1 MARLSEGGCAIVENP
16 LQDQEAQLLQIL
28 EQRAIVNAET
38 IERLQADQ
46 SARREAA
53 QNKLAGT
60 LYAVDLAQRKLIIQ
74 DALSGTFFKEILLSE
89 TTLSPEACA
98 PAPEGLNLAMVDAA
112 TGNSVGTLNWQPSP
126 LYGLIVTNERS
137 FIYPPQPL
145 VAEQLPASSFCL
157 CPAAYQD
164 TAYDLYLDEDLAH
177 LLIVDREAGHIQV
190 LSLDSQQILGT
201 VSIRPQ
207 GLKRSLN
214 LAFDGA
220 NGIVYLTDNQA
231 FMLYCLELPSLKL
244 EKIDIGMSGYAL
256 GNLALSPNGQHL
268 FLLTLKPT
276 ESLLLL
282 DLETHELIKDI
293 PFKGSLY
300 SGLQSA
306 AYDLFTQT
314 PDLEHLLLMTCLE
327 EEGAEPLP
335 LITVLDA
342 NKGKTLQRYTLRDLA
357 QAPSMLA
364 FPFANNLGA
373 YQKSII
379 ELLLDEGL
387 VTRTLLASL
396 QTVDMDGPDAPD
408 QGQGLVPTLVPLPAT
423 PITLLPEQ
431 ALPVI
436 LDLLADK
443 FYQQTEI
450 VIQNDAEAWGLV
462 KAEAEQIRQFLQ
474 DHDAA
479 DIQIQALFGRYDLS
493 AWLSRADLL
502 MQIAQRQR
510 EAEANRTP
518 PEKCPS
524 CQAFLHQAWECP
536 SCGLELDS
544 PDRVEKKALS
554 SLPAFAHLPQFHI
567 LLADSLRRRLVLL
580 DQNRTLD
587 WVLEEAALGSVLP
600 WNVVKLANKNL
611 LIVDRDNNQIFETG
625 PTGQVK
631 WMLPQKTPESQLQQ
645 PFKVCLFY
653 QDEQE
658 LFLVV
663 DQGNHRVVAFD
674 REGHLHWQYGQ
685 TEMGG
690 AEEGQLDLPSHLQW
704 TFSGT
709 CLISDTGN
717 NRVLEVNRADGT
729 VLRSFGEEIGLFG
742 PVYAERLSNLNTLI
756 VDAGNYR
763 VLELDQEGDLVNE
776 CFYFR
781 EEMGE
786 SMRMDLPVHVI
797 RGEKQNLILV
807 DEEKIVELLPNK
819 RRIIWSSLLDH
830 LAQRE
835 QITEDVQGAGEQY
848 TQSFYQYK
856 MPSMEELI
864 TRLRKSEDQQKQLDA
879 LNARLMAN
887 FQRLLEVRR
896 EMDALR
902 AQRSK
907 VKQFQETE
915 SHYPLYS
922 IDRTHHYVMLLDR
935 KGKAL
940 WHFGGDAKQKLLR
953 PQQISETE
961 DETLLITDTGN
972 QRVLEVLCNSQDV
985 LLSIGGKE
993 QRLLNQPRSAFRT
1006 LGGHTL
1012 IADQGNRR
1020 LVEISKQGQVIWE
1033 YKNLVQIVSPYFAA
1047 EQGTGTILFA
1057 DWALQMVKE
1066 ISRDG
1071 TVIWSYGQSRRVGNG
1086 PNQLSSP
1093 EYAVRLASGATLI
1106 ADTHNDRVLEVAP
1119 NRQILW
1125 QYNGTES
1132 IPLPHPSFC
1141 KRLPNGNTL
1150 IAFDNYR
1157 QLVEVDPEGSPCW
1170 HFELGNL
1177 SLIR

>member
-1 MARLSEGGCAIVENP
+1 MENP
-16 LQDQEAQLLQIL
+16 LPDQEAQLLQIL

-38 IERLQADQ
+38 IERLQAEQ
-46 SARREAA
+46 VARREAA

-60 LYAVDLAQRKLIIQ
+60 LYAIDLAQRKLIIQ
-74 DALSGTFFKEILLSE
+74 DALSGTFFKEILL
-89 TTLSPEACA
+89 TDTAIAADVVA
-98 PAPEGLNLAMVDAA
+98 PALTGLHLSWVDPAN
-112 TGNSVGTLNWQPSP
+112 GNSIGHLEWQPSP
-126 LYGLIVTNERS
+126 LYGLIVTPEQS

-145 VAEQLPASSFCL
+145 AAEQLPASTYCL
-157 CPAAYQD
+157 CPAPYQD
-164 TAYDLYLDEDLAH
+164 VAYDLYLDEDSAY
-177 LLIVDREAGHIQV
+177 LLIVDRDAGQIQV
-190 LSLDSQQILGT
+190 LSTETQQILGT
-201 VSIRPQ
+201 VSVRPQ
-207 GLKRSLN
+207 GLKRALN

-220 NGIVYLTDNQA
+220 NGCVYLTDNQA
-231 FMLYCLELPSLKL
+231 FMLYCLQLPSLKL
-244 EKIDIGMSGYAL
+244 EKIDIGMGGYAL
-256 GNLALSPNGQHL
+256 GNLALSPDGQHL
-268 FLLTLKPT
+268 FILTLKPT
-276 ESLLLL
+276 ESLLFF
-282 DLETHELIKDI
+282 DLESHELIKDI
-293 PFKGSLY
+293 PFKGNLY
-300 SGLQSA
+300 SGNHGA
-306 AYDLFTQT
+306 PYDLLTLT

-335 LITVLDA
+335 LISVFDA
-342 NKGKTLQRYTLRDLA
+342 ERGKTLQRYSLRDL
-357 QAPSMLA
+357 PHPPHMLA

-379 ELLLDEGL
+379 ELLLEEGL
-387 VTRTLLASL
+387 VTRSLLASL

-408 QGQGLVPTLVPLPAT
+408 QGQGLVPTLVPLPAA
-423 PITLLPEQ
+423 PITLPPEQ

-450 VIQNDAEAWGLV
+450 TIQNDVEAWGRLQ
-462 KAEAEQIRQFLQ
+462 AEAELTRQFLQ

-479 DIQIQALFGRYDLS
+479 DIQINALFGRYDLR

-502 MQIAQRQR
+502 MQIEQRQR

-524 CQAFLHQAWECP
+524 CQTFLHQAWECA

-544 PDRVEKKALS
+544 PERVEQKAQS
-554 SLPAFAHLPQFHI
+554 SLPAYAHLPQFHV

-587 WVLEEAALGSVLP
+587 WVMEEEALGSIVP
-600 WNVVKLANKNL
+600 WNVLKLANKNL
-611 LIVDRDNNQIFETG
+611 LVLDRDNNQLFECG
-625 PTGQVK
+625 PSGQIK
-631 WMLPQKTPESQLQQ
+631 WTLPQKTPESQLQQ
-645 PFKVCLFY
+645 PFKVCLFV
-653 QDEQE
+653 QNEKE

-663 DQGNHRVVAFD
+663 DQGNHRVVAMD
-674 REGHLHWQYGQ
+674 RAGELVWQYGQ
-685 TEMGG
+685 TEVAGPEDG
-690 AEEGQLDLPSHLQW
+690 HLDLPSHMQW
-704 TFSGT
+704 TSSDT

-717 NRVLEVNRADGT
+717 NRVLEVNRADGQ
-729 VLRSFGEEIGLFG
+729 VLRCMGEEIGLFG
-742 PVYAERLSNLNTLI
+742 PVYAERLSNQNTLI

-763 VLELDQEGDLVNE
+763 VLELDPEGDLVNE

-786 SMRMDLPVHVI
+786 AMRMDLPVHVM

-835 QITEDVQGAGEQY
+835 EITEDVQGAGEQY

-864 TRLRKSEDQQKQLDA
+864 SRLRKNENQQKQLDA

-907 VKQFQETE
+907 VKQIKETE

-935 KGKAL
+935 KGKAS

-961 DETLLITDTGN
+961 EDTLLITDTGN

-985 LLSIGGKE
+985 LLTIGGKD

-1020 LVEISKQGQVIWE
+1020 LVEISKQGQIIWE
-1033 YKNLVQIVSPYFAA
+1033 YKNLVQIVSPYFAC

-1071 TVIWSYGQSRRVGNG
+1071 TLIWSYGQSRRVGNG

-1106 ADTHNDRVLEVAP
+1106 ADTHNDRVIEVAP

-1125 QYNGTES
+1125 QYTGTES

-1177 SLIR
+1177 SLVR

>member
-1 MARLSEGGCAIVENP
+1 MEKILP
-16 LQDQEAQLLQIL
+16 DQEAQLLQIL

-38 IERLQADQ
+38 IERLQAEQ
-46 SARREAA
+46 AARREAA
-53 QNKLAGT
+53 QDKLAGT
-60 LYAVDLAQRKLIIQ
+60 LYAIDLAQRKLVIQ

-89 TTLSPEACA
+89 QPTQPEAVSPMPNGLCLA
-98 PAPEGLNLAMVDAA
+98 LTDPAN
-112 TGNSVGTLNWQPSP
+112 GNAVGHLDWQPSP
-126 LYGLIVTNERS
+126 LYGLILTQDRA

-145 VAEQLPASSFCL
+145 AAEALPASSFCL
-157 CPAAYQD
+157 CPAPYQD
-164 TAYDLYLDEDLAH
+164 TAYDLYLDEEQAH
-177 LLIVDREAGHIQV
+177 LLIVDRDAGEIQV
-190 LSLDSQQILGT
+190 ISTESQQLLGK
-201 VSIRPQ
+201 VAVRPQ
-207 GLKRSLN
+207 GLKRALN

-220 NGIVYLTDNQA
+220 NGCVYLTDNQA
-231 FMLYCLELPSLKL
+231 FMLYCLYLPSLKL

-256 GNLALSPNGQHL
+256 GNLALSPDGQHL
-268 FLLTLKPT
+268 FMLTLKPN
-276 ESLLLL
+276 ESLLFF
-282 DLETHELIKDI
+282 DLESHELIKDI

-300 SGLQSA
+300 SAQGA
-306 AYDLFTQT
+306 PYDLLTLT

-327 EEGAEPLP
+327 EEGADPLP

-342 NKGKTLQRYTLRDLA
+342 ERGKTLQRYTLRDLPQPPA
-357 QAPSMLA
+357 MLA
-364 FPFANNLGA
+364 FPFANQIGA
-373 YQKSII
+373 YQKSIL

-408 QGQGLVPTLVPLPAT
+408 QGQGLVPTLVPLPAA
-423 PITLLPEQ
+423 PITLAPEQ

-436 LDLLADK
+436 LDFLADK

-450 VIQNDAEAWGLV
+450 EIQKDAEAWGRLQ
-462 KAEAEQIRQFLQ
+462 AEAELIRQFIQ
-474 DHDAA
+474 AHDAA
-479 DIQIQALFGRYDLS
+479 DIQISELFGRYHLS

-502 MQIAQRQR
+502 MQIEQRQR

-544 PDRVEKKALS
+544 PERVEKMAKS
-554 SLPAFAHLPQFHI
+554 TQPAFAHLPQFHL
-567 LLADSLRRRLVLL
+567 LLADSLRRRVVQL

-587 WVLEEAALGSVLP
+587 WVLSEEALGSFVP
-600 WNVVKLANKNL
+600 WNVIKLPNKNL
-611 LIVDRDNNQIFETG
+611 LVVDRDNQQLFECGPSGQI
-625 PTGQVK
+625 K
-631 WMLPQKTPESQLQQ
+631 WSLPQNTPEAQLQQ
-645 PFKVCLFY
+645 PFKVSLY
-653 QDEQE
+653 LEAEKE
-658 LFLVV
+658 LFVVV
-663 DQGNHRVVAFD
+663 DQGNHRVVALD

-685 TEMGG
+685 TEIAG
-690 AEEGQLDLPSHLQW
+690 AEEGQLDLPSHAQW
-704 TFSGT
+704 TFTGT
-709 CLISDTGN
+709 CLIADTGN
-717 NRVLEVNRADGT
+717 NRVLEVNRADGQ
-729 VLRSFGEEIGLFG
+729 VVRCFGEEIGLFG
-742 PVYAERLSNLNTLI
+742 PVYAERLINQNTLI

-763 VLELDQEGDLVNE
+763 VLELDEEGDLVNE

-786 SMRMDLPVHVI
+786 AMRMDLPVHVL
-797 RGEKQNLILV
+797 RGEKQNLILI

-835 QITEDVQGAGEQY
+835 EINEDAQGAGEQY

-864 TRLRKSEDQQKQLDA
+864 SRLRKSKDQQNRLDA

-907 VKQFQETE
+907 VRQYQETE
-915 SHYPLYS
+915 NTSPIYS

-940 WHFGGDAKQKLLR
+940 WHFGGDERQKLLR

-961 DETLLITDTGN
+961 EETLLITDTGN
-972 QRVLEVLCNSQDV
+972 QRVLEVMCNSQDV

-993 QRLLNQPRSAFRT
+993 HKLLNQPRSAFRT

-1020 LVEISKQGQVIWE
+1020 LVEISKQGQIVWE
-1033 YKNLVQIVSPYFAA
+1033 YKNLVQIVSPYFAC

-1071 TVIWSYGQSRRVGNG
+1071 TLIWSYGQSRRVGNG

-1106 ADTHNDRVLEVAP
+1106 ADTHNDRVIEVAP

-1125 QYNGTES
+1125 QFTGTES
-1132 IPLPHPSFC
+1132 VPLPHPSFC

-1170 HFELGNL
+1170 HFELGNAPL
-1177 SLIR
+1177 VR